1 MIRIF
6 RKGERHT
13 VKYFWPDWYFED
25 FQHIPEGFFKENG
38 IRYLI
43 CDIDNTL
50 IPYSDSLPTPPV
62 RKFLSNLEKEGVKV
76 AFASN
81 NEERR
86 VMTFA
91 KDAGH
96 PAVFNALKPFGW
108 GAKKAMKKIEA
119 PAKECA
125 MLGDQLLTDCLA
137 ARHVGMRMILVKP
150 IKDKDSLLFRIKRAY
165 EHHILK
171 RYLKHF
177 EINDPDPDGIKAPKE
192 AGYPHIKETE

>member
-1 MIRIF
+1 
-6 RKGERHT
+6 
-13 VKYFWPDWYFED
+13 
-25 FQHIPEGFFKENG
+25 
-38 IRYLI
+38 
-43 CDIDNTL
+43 
-50 IPYSDSLPTPPV
+50 
-62 RKFLSNLEKEGVKV
+62 
-76 AFASN
+76 
-81 NEERR
+81 
-86 VMTFA
+86 MTFA

-108 GAKKAMKKIEA
+108 GVKKAMKKIEA

-137 ARHVGMRMILVKP
+137 ARHVEMRMILVKP

-165 EHHILK
+165 ERHILK